1 MVMMMI
7 TASKEQA
14 AAAGTGNEWGREKER
29 PILAGAGEE
38 GVGDQQDED
47 GHDDGSDSLAQVRR
61 GSEISR
67 MRMVMMMALTALPR

>member
-47 GHDDGSDSLAQVRR
+47 GHDDGSDSLAQPCP
-61 GSEISR
+61 
-67 MRMVMMMALTALPR
+67 ALPRERQ